1 MNISN
6 QHAVHFISK
15 KYLSWKIH
23 QTWLPL
29 EGTWQYRDFPCNG
42 SCCPSPKKW
51 VFGTNSGAFFFFLE
65 LWTSLQSYR
74 CPQAQS
80 SSWLPNLQPESS
92 GWYGLVPQVVK
103 HSKRLHPAALSW
115 SLQTLSI
122 QESSPA
128 AHHLSRLQG
137 HLSRVEININ
147 ASFLGYLSSKSPKF
161 LNSLCCNSILS
172 RSSFSSFSHSAFFF
186 DHLSSISS

>member
-1 MNISN
+1 MLYTLSQKNTS
-6 QHAVHFISK
+6 VE
-15 KYLSWKIH
+15 KYIKHGFLWKGHGSIETFH
-23 QTWLPL
+23 VMDHVAPLPKSEYL
-29 EGTWQYRDFPCNG
+29 ELIQEP
-42 SCCPSPKKW
+42 
-51 VFGTNSGAFFFFLE
+51 FFFFLE